1 MFADEKRMTEVVAT
15 VALVATLYWYWLT
28 SLVIFVLTYT
38 LTGLASGFAL
48 ADREEQ
54 ASRF

>member
-1 MFADEKRMTEVVAT
+1 MTEVVAT